1 MARSKLIFRGPD
13 ARPMRLILGIVGAAA
28 ALVAV
33 SIVGALALML
43 LAAREVDR
51 HDAADDIALVS
62 RIVSRTQVRTE
73 RELASAAIWDEAY
86 KATGWTLNP
95 HWIDINLAAYYRGQF
110 KHDLTFIMRSGQVVY
125 ASKDGVRAPVEA
137 LGDFPARV
145 TRIAAD
151 VAAESRANE
160 ADGHLGLAAEAT
172 RVGFMN
178 IDGAAYV
185 VAFAAVTPDSRAVA
199 ETYTGPTAV
208 LVSARLVSPP
218 LVRELSDDLGL
229 KGLVLSNAI
238 DGREPRV
245 VLRDIDGRP
254 IGALAWDPENPGL
267 SLLKSVAVWIVGAFL
282 LLGAI
287 ATVLLLRVREALR
300 ELRAGRLALVAAKE
314 EAETANAAK
323 TRFLANMSHEVRT
336 PLNGVL
342 GMAQVMAADILTDR
356 QARRLRILEESG
368 RSLLT
373 LLNDILDI
381 ARLEGGAVK
390 LRAEIFDLAGLVE
403 ASCVAFSGAAA
414 AKDLE
419 LHVDIAP
426 DLRGRWTGDPTRL
439 RQVLGNLA
447 ANAVKF
453 TNEGRVTVRVRHAGK
468 DGLRF
473 DVEDTGVGIAAQH
486 LPHLFK
492 TFSQVDNSLTR
503 AHDGAGLGL
512 SICRELVELMGGNIG
527 VISAPG
533 QGSCFYFTV
542 PLTQAA
548 TDRPQL
554 RVVG

>member
-1 MARSKLIFRGPD
+1 MARSKLIFMGPD

-33 SIVGALALML
+33 SIIGALALML

-51 HDAADDIALVS
+51 TDTTDDIALVS

-73 RELASAAIWDEAY
+73 RELASAAIWDDAY
-86 KATGWTLNP
+86 KATGWTLDP

-125 ASKDGVRAPVEA
+125 ASQEGVRAPVES

-145 TRIAAD
+145 TRIVAG

-172 RVGFMN
+172 RVGFLN
-178 IDGAAYV
+178 VDGVTYV

-199 ETYTGPTAV
+199 EAYTGPTAV
-208 LVSARLVSPP
+208 LVSARRVNPP

-229 KGLVLSNAI
+229 KGLTLSDAVNGHA
-238 DGREPRV
+238 PRV
-245 VLRDIDGRP
+245 VLRDLDGRP
-254 IGALAWDPENPGL
+254 IGALTWDPENPGL

-300 ELRAGRLALVAAKE
+300 ELRASRLALVAAKE

-342 GMAQVMAADILTDR
+342 GMAQVMAADTLSAP
-356 QARRLRILEESG
+356 QAKRLRILEESG

-403 ASCVAFSGAAA
+403 ASCAAFSGAAA
-414 AKDLE
+414 AKDLD
-419 LHVDIAP
+419 LFVDIAP
-426 DLRGRWTGDPTRL
+426 ELRGRWTGDPTRL

-453 TNEGRVTVRVRHAGK
+453 TNEGHVSVRVRHAGR

-473 DVEDTGVGIAAQH
+473 DIEDTGVGVASEH

-512 SICRELVELMGGNIG
+512 SICRELVELMGGTIG

-542 PLTQAA
+542 PLTQASA
-548 TDRPQL
+548 DKPQL
-554 RVVG
+554 RVVS

>member
-33 SIVGALALML
+33 SIIGAAALML

-51 HDAADDIALVS
+51 TDTTDDIALVS

-73 RELASAAIWDEAY
+73 RELASAAIWDDAY

-95 HWIDINLAAYYRGQF
+95 RWVDINLAGYYSGQF
-110 KHDLTFIMRSGQVVY
+110 KHDLTFIMRAGQVVY
-125 ASKDGVRAPVEA
+125 ASREGVRVPARA
-137 LGDFPARV
+137 LGEFPGRV
-145 TRIAAD
+145 TRTAAD
-151 VAAESRANE
+151 VAAESRSNE
-160 ADGHLGLAAEAT
+160 ADGHLGLAAEAS
-172 RVGFMN
+172 RVGFLKV
-178 IDGAAYV
+178 DGVAYV
-185 VAFAAVTPDSRAVA
+185 VAFAAVTPESRAVA
-199 ETYTGPTAV
+199 DSYTGPTAV
-208 LVSARLVSPP
+208 LVSARRVTPP
-218 LVRELSDDLGL
+218 LVKELSDDLGL
-229 KGLVLSNAI
+229 QGMAFSDALE
-238 DGREPRV
+238 GRKPHV
-245 VLRDIDGRP
+245 VLRDLNGRMV
-254 IGALAWDPENPGL
+254 GELAWDPENPGL
-267 SLLKSVAVWIVGAFL
+267 SLLKRVAPWVIVAFL
-282 LLGAI
+282 LLGSLA
-287 ATVLLLRVREALR
+287 AVLLLRVKEALN
-300 ELRAGRLALVAAKE
+300 ELRAGRLALIAAKE

-390 LRAEIFDLAGLVE
+390 LRHEIFDLAGLVE
-403 ASCVAFSGAAA
+403 ASCAAFSGAAA

-419 LHVDIAP
+419 LVVDIAP

-453 TNEGRVTVRVRHAGK
+453 TNEGRVTVRVRHVGK

-473 DVEDTGVGIAAQH
+473 DVEDTGVGIAAEH

-492 TFSQVDNSLTR
+492 TFSQVDNTLTR

-512 SICRELVELMGGNIG
+512 SICRELVELMGGAIG

-548 TDRPQL
+548 ADKPQL

>member
-1 MARSKLIFRGPD
+1 
-13 ARPMRLILGIVGAAA
+13 MRLILGIVGAAA

-51 HDAADDIALVS
+51 TDTIDDIALVS

-73 RELASAAIWDEAY
+73 RELASAAIWDDAY
-86 KATGWTLNP
+86 KATGWTIDA
-95 HWIDINLAAYYRGQF
+95 HWIDVNLAVYYRGQF
-110 KHDLTFIMRSGQVVY
+110 KHDLTFIMRSGQVIY
-125 ASKDGVRAPVEA
+125 ASKDGVRAPVRA
-137 LGDFPARV
+137 LGEFPARV

-172 RVGFMN
+172 RVGFLRV
-178 IDGAAYV
+178 DGVTYV
-185 VAFAAVTPDSRAVA
+185 VAFAAVTPESRAVA
-199 ETYTGPTAV
+199 DAYTGPTAV
-208 LVSARLVSPP
+208 LVSARRVNPP
-218 LVRELSDDLGL
+218 LVQELSDDLGL
-229 KGLVLSNAI
+229 HGLALSDRIEGQKPHLA
-238 DGREPRV
+238 
-245 VLRDIDGRP
+245 LRDINGDLV
-254 IGALAWDPENPGL
+254 GALRWDPENPGL
-267 SLLKSVAVWIVGAFL
+267 SLLKSVAPWVLGAFL
-282 LLGAI
+282 LLGVTA
-287 ATVLLLRVREALR
+287 AVLLLRVREALR
-300 ELRAGRLALVAAKE
+300 ELRAGRQALVAAKE

-390 LRAEIFDLAGLVE
+390 LRAEIFDLAGMVE
-403 ASCVAFSGAAA
+403 ASCAAFSGAAA
-414 AKDLE
+414 AKNLDLV
-419 LHVDIAP
+419 VDIAP

-473 DVEDTGVGIAAQH
+473 DIEDTGVGIAAEH

-492 TFSQVDNSLTR
+492 TFSQVDNTLTR

-548 TDRPQL
+548 ADKPQL